1 MKLAVI
7 SLGCPKNQVD
17 ADVYCHALLAKG
29 WQTTADPG
37 EADVIIVNTCGF
49 IESAKA
55 ESIEAILGA
64 CAEKQNHDVK
74 VIVTGCL
81 AERYKEEL
89 AQSIPE
95 VDAVVGMGSN
105 ADLVNI
111 VERAVSGSAQQQC
124 YGPKSD
130 LPLGGSR
137 IIGTPNHFA
146 YLKISEGC
154 DNKCF
159 YCAIPGIRGPLRSRP
174 MEDILAEARWMAEEG
189 VKEIVVVAQD
199 VTAYGDDLG
208 ENRIAELLRE
218 LDKVEGIAWIRLL
231 YAYPERI
238 TDAFIAAMAE
248 SRHIVHYLDMPI
260 QHINDRVLK
269 SMNRKGNRAVIES
282 AVARLRAAMP
292 DITLRT
298 TLLVGYPG
306 ETEEEYAEL
315 CEFVK
320 TARFERLGCFAFSA
334 EEGTVAERMP
344 NQLPEELRQQRA
356 DGVMQLQTGIMAENQ
371 SALVGKVITVM
382 CDDYDPEEDLF
393 ICRSAADA
401 PDIDALCYVKS
412 DETLEAG
419 GMYRIRVEESDVYDL
434 YGELAD

>member
-1 MKLAVI
+1 MKIAVI

-29 WQTTADPG
+29 WQTTAELAD
-37 EADVIIVNTCGF
+37 ADVIIVNTCGF

-55 ESIEAILGA
+55 ESIESILAA
-64 CAEKQNHDVK
+64 CAEKQERDVK

-89 AQSIPE
+89 AEAIPE

-105 ADLVNI
+105 ADLVAI
-111 VERAVSGSAQQQC
+111 VERAVAGGDRQQC

-137 IIGTPNHFA
+137 IISTPNHFA

-174 MEDILAEARWMAEEG
+174 MENILTEARWMAAEG

-218 LDKVEGIAWIRLL
+218 LDKVEGIEWIRLL
-231 YAYPERI
+231 YAYPERV

-269 SMNRKGNRAVIES
+269 SMNRKGDRAAVES
-282 AVARLRAAMP
+282 AVRRLRTTMP

-306 ETEEEYAEL
+306 ETEAEFEEL

-320 TARFERLGCFAFSA
+320 SARFERLGCFAFSA

-344 NQLPEELRQQRA
+344 NQIPEEIRQQRA
-356 DGVMQLQTGIMAENQ
+356 DAVMQLQTGIMAENQ
-371 SALVGKVITVM
+371 AALVGREITVM

-401 PDIDALCYVKS
+401 PDIDAVCYVKS
-412 DETLEAG
+412 ERTLNLGEFC
-419 GMYRIRVEESDVYDL
+419 RIRVEDADVYDL
-434 YGELAD
+434 YGEPVE